1 MLFRRK
7 KDKETSHP
15 VKEKAAKGIAQFLL
29 KTQSKFA
36 DIMNN
41 QAKHIPSKRMK
52 AILIAFCLLG
62 GGYSLYLVGEAIL
75 KSDKEQ
81 PAFKI
86 DPVNVPKH
94 YDRSGD
100 EGSRSDQYVD
110 KETYEQIES
119 FEQYMDSLQ
128 RTATGI
134 KARDS
139 IFQTRPGLMDSIR
152 MLKEIYNYQIK

>member
-41 QAKHIPSKRMK
+41 LTKHIPSKKMK
-52 AILIAFCLLG
+52 IILIAFCLLG
-62 GGYSLYLVGEAIL
+62 SGFSLYLVGEALL
-75 KSDKEQ
+75 KPEKEQ

-86 DPVNVPKH
+86 DPVSVPKH

-100 EGSRSDQYVD
+100 EQLRSDEYVD
-110 KETYEQIES
+110 KETYQQIES
-119 FEQYMDSLQ
+119 FAQYMDSLQ
-128 RTATGI
+128 RTVTGI
-134 KARDS
+134 KTRDS
-139 IFQTRPGLMDSIR
+139 ILQARPGLMDSIR
-152 MLKEIYNYQIK
+152 MLKEIYNYQIN